1 MILKFLKIIVI
12 FLLQIYSK
20 RTGKVHQ
27 SLVISTLEYI
37 PKEKGRKRRFQKNI
51 EAFLEGG
58 KNTLE
63 VAKTLDK
70 IGFFKEGNVEPKN
83 IRKIPLFP
91 IFFSKKELQQT
102 QEKSVG
108 DVLGR
113 KRTIK
118 SNLFCRT
125 FSVKT
130 PHKDFLYPN
139 FYNDPPIKIIIGSLN
154 YNF

>member
-20 RTGKVHQ
+20 RTGKLHQ

-37 PKEKGRKRRFQKNI
+37 PKEKGGKRRFQKNI
-51 EAFLEGG
+51 GAFLEGG
-58 KNTLE
+58 KSTLE

-70 IGFFKEGNVEPKN
+70 IGFFKGKDLDQKN

-91 IFFSKKELQQT
+91 IFFSEKKVQQT

-108 DVLGR
+108 EVLGG

-125 FSVKT
+125 FSAKT
-130 PHKDFLYPN
+130 SHKDFLYPD
-139 FYNDPPIKIIIGSLN
+139 FCNDPPIKN
-154 YNF
+154 YNQFT

>member
-20 RTGKVHQ
+20 RTGKLHQ

-37 PKEKGRKRRFQKNI
+37 PKEKDGKRRFQKNI
-51 EAFLEGG
+51 GAFLEGG
-58 KNTLE
+58 KSTLE

-70 IGFFKEGNVEPKN
+70 IGFFKGEHVDTKN
-83 IRKIPLFP
+83 IRKIPLFR
-91 IFFSKKELQQT
+91 IFFSENKLQQS

-108 DVLGR
+108 EVLDG

-118 SNLFCRT
+118 SNLFCST

-130 PHKDFLYPN
+130 PPYK
-139 FYNDPPIKIIIGSLN
+139 N
-154 YNF
+154 YNRFT

>member
-20 RTGKVHQ
+20 RTGKLHQ

-51 EAFLEGG
+51 GAFLEGG
-58 KNTLE
+58 KSNLE
-63 VAKTLDK
+63 IAKTLDK
-70 IGFFKEGNVEPKN
+70 IGFFKEKTEEEKN
-83 IRKIPLFP
+83 RVLNTLCTLFLK
-91 IFFSKKELQQT
+91 SQQS

-108 DVLGR
+108 EPLGR

-118 SNLFCRT
+118 SKAFCST
-125 FSVKT
+125 FST
-130 PHKDFLYPN
+130 LPPYD
-139 FYNDPPIKIIIGSLN
+139 DPL
-154 YNF
+154 

>member
-12 FLLQIYSK
+12 FLLQTYSK
-20 RTGKVHQ
+20 RTGKLHQ

-37 PKEKGRKRRFQKNI
+37 PKEKDGKRRFQKNI

-58 KNTLE
+58 KSTLE

-70 IGFFKEGNVEPKN
+70 IGFFKEGNIEPKN
-83 IRKIPLFP
+83 IRKTPLFP
-91 IFFSKKELQQT
+91 IFFSENEVQQT

-108 DVLGR
+108 EVLDG

-130 PHKDFLYPN
+130 IHRDFLYPN
-139 FYNDPPIKIIIGSLN
+139 ISVKN
-154 YNF
+154 YNRFT

>member
-12 FLLQIYSK
+12 FLLQTYSK
-20 RTGKVHQ
+20 RTGKLHQ

-37 PKEKGRKRRFQKNI
+37 PKEKNGKRRFQKNI
-51 EAFLEGG
+51 GAFLKEG
-58 KNTLE
+58 KSTLE

-70 IGFFKEGNVEPKN
+70 IGFFKETTEEEKN
-83 IRKIPLFP
+83 RVLNTLCTLF
-91 IFFSKKELQQT
+91 FKVQQT

-108 DVLGR
+108 EVLNG

-118 SNLFCRT
+118 STLFCRT

-130 PHKDFLYPN
+130 
-139 FYNDPPIKIIIGSLN
+139 SQ
-154 YNF
+154 

>member
-20 RTGKVHQ
+20 RTGKLHQ

-37 PKEKGRKRRFQKNI
+37 PKEKGGKRRLQKNI
-51 EAFLEGG
+51 GTFLEGD
-58 KNTLE
+58 KSTLE

-70 IGFFKEGNVEPKN
+70 IGFFKNKTEEEK
-83 IRKIPLFP
+83 KIPQ
-91 IFFSKKELQQT
+91 S

-108 DVLGR
+108 AVLGG

-118 SNLFCRT
+118 SRLFCST
-125 FSVKT
+125 FSAKI
-130 PHKDFLYPN
+130 
-139 FYNDPPIKIIIGSLN
+139 PPCKKL
-154 YNF
+154 

>member
-20 RTGKVHQ
+20 RTGKLHQ

-37 PKEKGRKRRFQKNI
+37 PKEKNGKRRFQKNI
-51 EAFLEGG
+51 GAFLEGG
-58 KNTLE
+58 KSTLE

-70 IGFFKEGNVEPKN
+70 IGFFKEGNLEPKN
-83 IRKIPLFP
+83 IRKTTLFRT
-91 IFFSKKELQQT
+91 FFSEKKVQQT

-108 DVLGR
+108 DILNG

-118 SNLFCRT
+118 STLFCRT

-130 PHKDFLYPN
+130 PPYKKL
-139 FYNDPPIKIIIGSLN
+139 
-154 YNF
+154 

>member
-12 FLLQIYSK
+12 FLLQTYSK
-20 RTGKVHQ
+20 RTGKTHQ

-37 PKEKGRKRRFQKNI
+37 PKEKGGKRRFQKNI
-51 EAFLEGG
+51 GAFLEGG
-58 KNTLE
+58 RSTLE

-70 IGFFKEGNVEPKN
+70 IGFFKEKDLDQKN

-91 IFFSKKELQQT
+91 IFFSEKKIPQS

-108 DVLGR
+108 EVLDG

-125 FSVKT
+125 FSVKI
-130 PHKDFLYPN
+130 
-139 FYNDPPIKIIIGSLN
+139 PPYKKL
-154 YNF
+154 

>member
-20 RTGKVHQ
+20 RTGKLHQ

-37 PKEKGRKRRFQKNI
+37 PKEKNGKRRFQKNI

-58 KNTLE
+58 KSTLE

-91 IFFSKKELQQT
+91 IFFSEKKIQQT

-108 DVLGR
+108 EILDG

-125 FSVKT
+125 FSVRT
-130 PHKDFLYPN
+130 
-139 FYNDPPIKIIIGSLN
+139 SQ
-154 YNF
+154 

>member
-1 MILKFLKIIVI
+1 MIFKNFKIIVI

-20 RTGKVHQ
+20 RTGKLHQ

-51 EAFLEGG
+51 GAFLEEG
-58 KNTLE
+58 KSTLE

-91 IFFSKKELQQT
+91 IFFKIQQS

-108 DVLGR
+108 EVLGR

-118 SNLFCRT
+118 SRAFCST
-125 FSVKT
+125 FST
-130 PHKDFLYPN
+130 LPPYD
-139 FYNDPPIKIIIGSLN
+139 DPL
-154 YNF
+154 